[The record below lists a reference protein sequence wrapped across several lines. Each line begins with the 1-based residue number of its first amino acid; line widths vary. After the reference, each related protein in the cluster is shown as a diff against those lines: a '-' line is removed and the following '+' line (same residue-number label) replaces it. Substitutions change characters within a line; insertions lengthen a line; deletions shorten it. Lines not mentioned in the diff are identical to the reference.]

1 MYCPQC
7 AAPIDGLK
15 FCRNCGTNVSLVSQ
29 AITGRLPES
38 RANESPSLA
47 RGLRRLYGGVSFARG
62 LRRLFVGVSFLIV
75 ALYLMR
81 PGGERWGV
89 WLLVPG
95 FGILARGIAE
105 IIRARQ
111 EQRATFSSASGAVVS
126 PLTTHGDFLAPTTS
140 KLAPPASITEETTRH
155 FDHTAD
161 SVQR

>member
-38 RANESPSLA
+38 RANESPS
-47 RGLRRLYGGVSFARG
+47 FARG

-75 ALYLMR
+75 AIYLMR

-105 IIRARQ
+105 LIRVKQ
-111 EQRATFSSASGAVVS
+111 EQRATFSSASGAVAP
-126 PLTTHGDFLAPTTS
+126 PLTPHGEFLAPTTS

-155 FDHTAD
+155 FDPTAD

>member
-15 FCRNCGTNVSLVSQ
+15 FCRNCDTNVSLVSQ

-47 RGLRRLYGGVSFARG
+47 RGLRRL
-62 LRRLFVGVSFLIV
+62 FVGVSFLIV
-75 ALYLMR
+75 AIYLMR

-95 FGILARGIAE
+95 FGILARGTAE

-111 EQRATFSSASGAVVS
+111 EQRATFSSASGAVVP

-140 KLAPPASITEETTRH
+140 KLAPPSSITEETTRH

>member
-47 RGLRRLYGGVSFARG
+47 RGLRRL
-62 LRRLFVGVSFLIV
+62 FVGVSFLIV
-75 ALYLMR
+75 AIYLMR

-111 EQRATFSSASGAVVS
+111 EQRATFSSTSGAVVP

-140 KLAPPASITEETTRH
+140 KLAPPASITDETTRH
-155 FDHTAD
+155 FDHTAE

>member
-29 AITGRLPES
+29 AITGRLPEP
-38 RANESPSLA
+38 RADESSSL
-47 RGLRRLYGGVSFARG
+47 ARG
-62 LRRLFVGVSFLIV
+62 LRRLFVGISFLIV
-75 ALYLMR
+75 AIYLMR
-81 PGGERWGV
+81 PGGEPWGV
-89 WLLVPG
+89 WLLIPG

-105 IIRARQ
+105 IIRVKQ
-111 EQRATFSSASGAVVS
+111 EQRATFSSASGAVAP
-126 PLTTHGDFLAPTTS
+126 PLTPHGDFLAPTTS

-155 FDHTAD
+155 FDHSAD

>member
-29 AITGRLPES
+29 AITGRLPEL
-38 RANESPSLA
+38 RADESPSLA
-47 RGLRRLYGGVSFARG
+47 RGLRRL
-62 LRRLFVGVSFLIV
+62 FVGIGFLIV
-75 ALYLMR
+75 AIYLMR

-89 WLLVPG
+89 WLLIPG

-105 IIRARQ
+105 IIRVKQ
-111 EQRATFSSASGAVVS
+111 EQRATFSSASGAVAP
-126 PLTTHGDFLAPTTS
+126 PLTPHGEFLAPTTS
-140 KLAPPASITEETTRH
+140 KLPPPASITEETTRH

>member
-15 FCRNCGTNVSLVSQ
+15 FCRNCDTNVSLVSQ

-47 RGLRRLYGGVSFARG
+47 RGLRRL
-62 LRRLFVGVSFLIV
+62 FVGVSFLIV
-75 ALYLMR
+75 AIYLMR

-111 EQRATFSSASGAVVS
+111 EQRATFSSASGAVVP